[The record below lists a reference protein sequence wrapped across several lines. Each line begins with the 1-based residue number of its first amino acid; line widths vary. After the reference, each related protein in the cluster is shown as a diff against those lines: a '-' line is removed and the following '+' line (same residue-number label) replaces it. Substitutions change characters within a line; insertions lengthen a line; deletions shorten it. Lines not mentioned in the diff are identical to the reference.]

1 MNDHGKS
8 DRRVVP
14 TKLPNKDRGGQA
26 TTARGEPGARG
37 TERPELAEA
46 VEGSHLAKGN
56 TQQRPMLRTQGR
68 VGMSLELERVRQ
80 AAKQDRK
87 MRFTAL
93 LHHVYRL
100 DTLRAAYLRLK
111 RSAAPGV
118 DGVTWQQYGE
128 HWEANLQDLAA
139 RLKRGAYRAQPTR
152 RRYIPKADGQRR
164 PLGVTALED
173 KIVQSALV
181 EVLNAIYE
189 VDFLG
194 FSYGSRPGRSQHNA
208 LDALWVG
215 IARSKVNWVL
225 DADIRGFYDAMRH
238 DWLVKFIEHRIADRR
253 VVRLIQKWL
262 TAGVLEDGQI
272 KASEVGSPQG
282 ASFSPLAANLYLHYV
297 FDLWAHRWRQQ
308 HCRGDVRIVRYVDDI
323 IVAFEQRQ
331 EAEHFLAA
339 LRLRLTAFGLE
350 LHPTKTRV
358 LEFGRFAQERRQAQ
372 GLGKPATFNFLG
384 FTHVCGQSRQGR
396 FRVER
401 RTMATRLRAKLA
413 EVKAQL
419 RQRQHKAIP
428 EQGTWLRS
436 VLLGHYQYYGVPL
449 NAKALERFQ
458 RAVTRLWRRSL
469 SRRSQKG
476 TVPWEH
482 MQRYVARWIPKV
494 RIYHPHPD
502 MRFGVTTQGRSPVR

>member
-14 TKLPNKDRGGQA
+14 TKVPNNDRGEQVR
-26 TTARGEPGARG
+26 TVPGAPG
-37 TERPELAEA
+37 APETERPESTEA
-46 VEGSHLAKGN
+46 VEGSRLAKGN

-68 VGMSLELERVRQ
+68 VGMSPELERVRQ

-111 RSAAPGV
+111 RSAAPGI
-118 DGVTWQQYGE
+118 DGVTWQQYGK
-128 HWEANLQDLAA
+128 HLEANLQDLAV

-152 RRYIPKADGQRR
+152 RSYIPKADGQRR

-194 FSYGSRPGRSQHNA
+194 FSYGSRPSRSQHHA

-215 IARSKVNWVL
+215 LAHSKVNWVL
-225 DADIRGFYDAMRH
+225 DADIRGFYDAMSH
-238 DWLVKFIEHRIADRR
+238 EWVVKFIEHRIADRR
-253 VVRLIQKWL
+253 IVRLVQKWL

-272 KASEVGSPQG
+272 NTSEVGSPQG
-282 ASFSPLAANLYLHYV
+282 ASFSPLAANIYLHYV

-323 IVAFEQRQ
+323 IVAFEHRQ
-331 EAEHFLAA
+331 EAEQFLVA
-339 LRLRLTAFGLE
+339 LRQRLAAFGLE

-358 LEFGRFAQERRQAQ
+358 LEFGRFARERRHER

-413 EVKAQL
+413 EVKVQL
-419 RQRQHKAIP
+419 RKRQHEAVP
-428 EQGTWLRS
+428 VQGTWLRS

-449 NAKALERFQ
+449 NVKALQRFQ
-458 RAVTRLWRRSL
+458 RTVTRMWQRSL

-476 TVPWEH
+476 AVTWER
-482 MQRYVARWIPKV
+482 MQRYIARWIPKARV
-494 RIYHPHPD
+494 YHPYPD